1 VGLTRVLRDNG
12 RVSQTKPD
20 EDAPDQTPAKEA
32 AKLDI
37 SLPKLL
43 AGALAAV
50 TTAVVGS
57 QLGVAGTIIGAA
69 FASVVGAVASSLYT
83 VGLDRTHRGVAQAIR
98 RGYERVRGTSTDE
111 ADAPATAAIG
121 LAEPAGPDVAT
132 TATRKR
138 VLRNALVATG
148 AILGVTIVAITAWE
162 LGVGYSLDGSKGT
175 TVSQVVRPEPARTT
189 PATTPSATPTATATS
204 ATPTPTATTAATPT
218 ATTTPATQ
226 TSAPTPTG
234 ATTSEPATTAP
245 ATTAAAGPTS
255 SQTAGG

>member
-1 VGLTRVLRDNG
+1 M
-12 RVSQTKPD
+12 SQTKPD
-20 EDAPDQTPAKEA
+20 EDAPDQTTAKEP

-69 FASVVGAVASSLYT
+69 FASVVGALASSLYT
-83 VGLDRTHRGVAQAIR
+83 VGLDRTHRTTAQAIR
-98 RGYERVRGTSTDE
+98 RGYEKLRGTPTDE
-111 ADAPATAAIG
+111 TAAPATAAIG
-121 LAEPAGPDVAT
+121 LAEPAGPDPAT

-138 VLRNALVATG
+138 VLRNVLVATG

-162 LGVGYSLDGSKGT
+162 LGVGRALDGSEGT

-189 PATTPSATPTATATS
+189 STASATASPTPTATS
-204 ATPTPTATTAATPT
+204 ATPTPEPTTATPT
-218 ATTTPATQ
+218 ATTSVPTTA
-226 TSAPTPTG
+226 APTPA
-234 ATTSEPATTAP
+234 ATETTAPTTTAPATTAP
-245 ATTAAAGPTS
+245 ATPAPT
-255 SQTAGG
+255 QTAGG